1 MGSLH
6 SPFILYDLQFRIS
19 NYIVHN
25 FLIGVYTAPM
35 DRSSFEKLV
44 ENALTRLP
52 HRFKQKIKNIS
63 IEVEDSPSP
72 EVLQDMGIER
82 GTLFGLY
89 QGVPL
94 PAREWNYGNVLPDR
108 IVIYQRPIEQA
119 AQSPEEIEEVV
130 LETVIHEIGH
140 YFGFN
145 DDELYSIEDEKA
157 RRKERKKE

>member
-1 MGSLH
+1 
-6 SPFILYDLQFRIS
+6 
-19 NYIVHN
+19 
-25 FLIGVYTAPM
+25 M

-52 HRFKQKIKNIS
+52 RRFKQKINNIS
-63 IEVEDSPSP
+63 IEVEDSPSR
-72 EVLQDMGIER
+72 EVLQEMGIER

-108 IVIYQRPIEQA
+108 IVIYQRPIELA
-119 AQSPEEIEEVV
+119 AQSPEEIEEIV

-140 YFGFN
+140 YFGFD
-145 DDELYSIEDEKA
+145 DDELYRMEDEK
-157 RRKERKKE
+157 RKDGG

>member
-1 MGSLH
+1 
-6 SPFILYDLQFRIS
+6 
-19 NYIVHN
+19 
-25 FLIGVYTAPM
+25 M

-52 HRFKQKIKNIS
+52 RRFKQKIKNIS

-72 EVLQDMGIER
+72 EVLHEMGIER

-108 IVIYQRPIEQA
+108 IVVYQHPIEQA
-119 AQSPEEIEEVV
+119 AQSPEEIEEIV

-140 YFGFN
+140 YFGFD
-145 DDELYSIEDEKA
+145 DDELYRIEKEK
-157 RRKERKKE
+157 RKKDAG